1 MKKGA
6 LVISLDF
13 EMLWGMRDHTSLE
26 SSYAQTIKKVPE
38 VSEKLLALFQ
48 KYQVHATWATV
59 GLLMADEEEKRVQ
72 NLPLHHPSY
81 VNKALDSYTYLEEAK
96 REKEYYQCGTLLDS
110 IKQTPGQE
118 IASHTFSHYYATE
131 EGQTKEE
138 FRADLDKAC
147 EVALHH
153 GLHLTSLV
161 FPRNQFNENYRSVL
175 QEKGITSYRGCQDG
189 WMYDS
194 GNNNNNFGRAL
205 KLLDTYFPLTGHNSY
220 ATDTPEF
227 GESPLNLKGSCFLRM
242 YNRKLKAFEGLKV
255 RRIRSEMK
263 HAAQRGEVFHLW
275 FHPHNVTVNPEKN
288 LRLIEQILSYYQEL
302 HTKYMFES
310 LTMDELSSIL
320 LKNK

>member
-1 MKKGA
+1 MKKGT

-13 EMLWGMRDHTSLE
+13 EMLWGMRDHTPLE
-26 SSYAQTIKKVPE
+26 SPYAQTIKKVPE
-38 VSEKLLALFQ
+38 VSEKLLSLFQ
-48 KYQVHATWATV
+48 KYHIHATWATV
-59 GLLMADEEEKRVQ
+59 GLLMADQKEKWADQRSH
-72 NLPLHHPSY
+72 LRPSY
-81 VNKALDSYTYLEEAK
+81 VNKALDSYCYLDEAK
-96 REKEYYQCGTLLDS
+96 KEQAYYQCGSLLDT
-110 IKQTPGQE
+110 IKHTPGQE
-118 IASHTFSHYYATE
+118 IGSHTFSHYYATE

-138 FRADLDKAC
+138 FREDLERAC

-153 GLHLTSLV
+153 GIHLTSLV

-194 GNNNNNFGRAL
+194 HYNNNNFGRAI
-205 KLLDTYFPLTGHNSY
+205 KLLDTYFPLTGNNSY
-220 ATDTPEF
+220 KTDAATV
-227 GESPLNLKGSCFLRM
+227 GELPFNLKGSCFLRM
-242 YNRKLKAFEGLKV
+242 YNRKLKAFEGLKI

-263 HAAQRGEVFHLW
+263 HAAKHGEVFHLW

-288 LRLIEQILSYYQEL
+288 LRLIEQILFYYQEL
-302 HTKYMFES
+302 HTKYRFES